1 MTYEPNSLNHHNHN
15 HHHHHDEQN
24 AHDAF
29 PPEFDALAARLT
41 ADGAA
46 WQNRLPD
53 AARMAERIRTI
64 PDGPDGAPS
73 AVSVD
78 DVTLPMGVGGT
89 SGSGADWDLPRIRL
103 RRRMSP
109 SGWGRFVGLVAAEVV
124 VALIA
129 TVFAQLATRGGQTT
143 SPATHPAPTH
153 AQSQP
158 TVAPTLP
165 ATTATATSYPV
176 LVYFSKNPDSYN
188 DPMAV
193 FPVHRTSPTLGV
205 ATYAI
210 QQLIAGP
217 TSSEAS
223 AGYFTELSTVLQRGG
238 ASSCGGPD
246 FKITLNM
253 RGATS
258 ETGTA
263 TLQFCRQTASP
274 GIGADARVK
283 AEIVKTL
290 AQFSNITKVVILLQD
305 GHCFGDES
313 GADVCLK

>member
-1 MTYEPNSLNHHNHN
+1 MHEPNSLNHHNH
-15 HHHHHDEQN
+15 HYHHDEQN

-29 PPEFDALAARLT
+29 PPELDALAARLT

-53 AARMAERIRTI
+53 TARVAERISAI
-64 PDGPDGAPS
+64 PDGAPS

-78 DVTLPMGVGGT
+78 DATLSMGVGST
-89 SGSGADWDLPRIRL
+89 LGSGTDWGLPRTQQ
-103 RRRMSP
+103 RRRAS
-109 SGWGRFVGLVAAEVV
+109 SGGWGRLLGLVAAAVV

-143 SPATHPAPTH
+143 GPAIHPAPTH

-158 TVAPTLP
+158 TTVPTIP
-165 ATTATATSYPV
+165 AATATATGYPV

-188 DPMAV
+188 DSTAV
-193 FPVHRTSPTLGV
+193 FPVHRTAPNLGV
-205 ATYAI
+205 ATYVI

-217 TSSEAS
+217 TPSEAS
-223 AGYFTELSTVLQRGG
+223 AGYFTELPTVLQRTG
-238 ASSCGGPD
+238 ASNCGGPD

-253 RGATS
+253 RGAAP

-274 GIGADARVK
+274 GIGADARIR
-283 AEIVKTL
+283 AEIEKTL
-290 AQFSNITKVVILLQD
+290 TQFSNITKVVILLQD

-313 GADVCLK
+313 GADLCLQ

>member
-1 MTYEPNSLNHHNHN
+1 MMHEMREPNSLNHHNH
-15 HHHHHDEQN
+15 HHHHDEQR

-29 PPEFDALAARLT
+29 PPELDALAARLA

-53 AARMAERIRTI
+53 AARVAERIRAI
-64 PDGPDGAPS
+64 PDGAPS

-78 DVTLPMGVGGT
+78 DVTLPMGVGGA
-89 SGSGADWDLPRIRL
+89 SGSGAGWDISRAQQ
-103 RRRMSP
+103 RRRAWS
-109 SGWGRFVGLVAAEVV
+109 SGWGRFLGLAAAVVV

-143 SPATHPAPTH
+143 GPAIHPAPTH

-158 TVAPTLP
+158 TAAPTSP
-165 ATTATATSYPV
+165 APTATATGYPV
-176 LVYFSKNPDSYN
+176 LIYFSKAPDSYN
-188 DPMAV
+188 DFTAV

-210 QQLIAGP
+210 QQIIAGP
-217 TSSEAS
+217 TPSEVS
-223 AGYFTELSTVLQRGG
+223 AGYFTELSTVLQRTG

-253 RGATS
+253 RGTTP

-274 GIGADARVK
+274 GIGADARIT
-283 AEIVKTL
+283 AEIEQTL
-290 AQFSNITKVVILLQD
+290 TQFSNITRVVILLQD

-313 GADVCLK
+313 GADRCLLP